1 VIAILAAAG
10 LVAPGDDLSARAAPD
25 SRTGPP
31 DVLARDTAGT
41 LWLYPSTG
49 TGDWLPRSKVGTGWN
64 IMTAILSPGDF
75 NGDGRTDLLA
85 RDTAGTLWLY
95 PSTGTGDWLPR
106 SKVGTGW
113 NIMTAILSPGD
124 FDGDGR
130 TDPDPPTPEVA
141 ANGQDDTEVWDQLA
155 ACESGGVWTINTG
168 NGFYGGLQ
176 FSAPTWLAYGGGQYA
191 PTADRATKD
200 QQIAVATSLR
210 DARGGYGAWPGC
222 AAKLG
227 LPV

>member
-1 VIAILAAAG
+1 MRQPWPGRARRLAGNAGTVGRGSRSRRLLDVVVIAILAAAG

-31 DVLARDTAGT
+31 DV
-41 LWLYPSTG
+41 
-49 TGDWLPRSKVGTGWN
+49 
-64 IMTAILSPGDF
+64 
-75 NGDGRTDLLA
+75 LA